1 MKRYIRYIN
10 FQLFMPLVVITVTL
24 TGIIWLTQSL
34 RFIDLI
40 VNRGL
45 GVSTFLYLSSLI
57 IPSLLMI
64 SLPVGLYC
72 ATVMVYNRLT
82 LDREILVLKSAGLSR
97 MALAKPALI
106 IASTVVIF
114 NYFLSLY
121 LLPVSYREFK
131 DTQIFVRDN
140 YAAVMLQEG
149 VFSNPVQGMT
159 VYIDARQPDGLLKG
173 ILVHDTRTPQ
183 RPMTLMAQ
191 EGRMIQTEFGPRFDM
206 INGNRQEIGENG
218 NLSVLYFDR
227 YAMDISVY
235 AESTT
240 NRVKDEKERFLHELL
255 FPEESLG
262 ESMRSKLIV
271 EGHHRLAW
279 PLFCFAVTLIAISAL
294 LSGQFNR
301 RGQFRRI
308 VFASVIAASV
318 LVLDLALKN
327 VASSSRLLIPLLY
340 LNPILVSSICLYILL
355 TARINAL
362 PFQNIL
368 ERIKVLSSGKL
379 YWGKG

>member
-1 MKRYIRYIN
+1 
-10 FQLFMPLVVITVTL
+10 
-24 TGIIWLTQSL
+24 
-34 RFIDLI
+34 
-40 VNRGL
+40 
-45 GVSTFLYLSSLI
+45 
-57 IPSLLMI
+57 
-64 SLPVGLYC
+64 
-72 ATVMVYNRLT
+72 
-82 LDREILVLKSAGLSR
+82 